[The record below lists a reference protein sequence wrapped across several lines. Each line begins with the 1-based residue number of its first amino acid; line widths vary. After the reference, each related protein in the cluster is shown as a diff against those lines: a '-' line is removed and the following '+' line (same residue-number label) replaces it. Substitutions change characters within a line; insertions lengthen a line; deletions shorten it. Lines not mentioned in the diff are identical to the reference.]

1 MYDNSLRDMAVFNV
15 RLPDDL
21 AARFDAIATPSGGR
35 SAVLR
40 QLIDTALRNYAD
52 GAPIAAP
59 VRSRTTDRVEIR
71 LVREDIDRLDAAA
84 DARGL
89 KRTEWLVMLLRRR
102 LHATS
107 PPPRADRVLIAQ
119 SWRELNR
126 IGINLNQA
134 VHALHAAT
142 MVDSRL
148 DLAREAARVASFR
161 DEVAEQLRVLG
172 RALKG
177 DMAYWDTAD
186 E

>member
-1 MYDNSLRDMAVFNV
+1 VAFFGL

-21 AARFDAIATPSGGR
+21 AARFDAKATASGGR
-35 SAVLR
+35 SALLR
-40 QLIDTALRNYAD
+40 KLIDGALEDVGDASSKTALPRT
-52 GAPIAAP
+52 
-59 VRSRTTDRVEIR
+59 RTTDRLQLR
-71 LVREDIDRLDAAA
+71 LMREDIIQLDAAA

-148 DLAREAARVASFR
+148 DLAREAARVACFR

-177 DMAYWDTAD
+177 DLAYWDTAD

>member
-1 MYDNSLRDMAVFNV
+1 VAFFGL

-21 AARFDAIATPSGGR
+21 AARFDAKATAAGGR
-35 SAVLR
+35 SALLR
-40 QLIDTALRNYAD
+40 KLIDGALEGAGDRSSETASPR
-52 GAPIAAP
+52 I
-59 VRSRTTDRVEIR
+59 RTTHR
-71 LVREDIDRLDAAA
+71 LQLRLTREDIVQLDAAA

-161 DEVAEQLRVLG
+161 DEVADQLRVLG

>member
-1 MYDNSLRDMAVFNV
+1 VAFFGL

-21 AARFDAIATPSGGR
+21 AARFDAKATAAGGR
-35 SAVLR
+35 SALLR
-40 QLIDTALRNYAD
+40 KLIDGALENAGDRSSE
-52 GAPIAAP
+52 AASP
-59 VRSRTTDRVEIR
+59 RTRTTDRLQLR
-71 LVREDIDRLDAAA
+71 LMREDIVKLDAAA

-102 LHATS
+102 LHAMS

-161 DEVAEQLRVLG
+161 DEVTDQLRVLG

>member
-1 MYDNSLRDMAVFNV
+1 MAVFNV

-21 AARFDAIATPSGGR
+21 AARFDAMARSAGGR
-35 SAVLR
+35 SALLR
-40 QLIDTALRNYAD
+40 KLIDGALEDAGDASSETAR
-52 GAPIAAP
+52 P
-59 VRSRTTDRVEIR
+59 RTRTTDRLQLR
-71 LVREDIDRLDAAA
+71 LMREDIVQLDAAA

-102 LHATS
+102 LHETS

-142 MVDSRL
+142 MVASRL

-161 DEVAEQLRVLG
+161 DEVADQLRVLG

>member
-1 MYDNSLRDMAVFNV
+1 M
-15 RLPDDL
+15 
-21 AARFDAIATPSGGR
+21 
-35 SAVLR
+35 
-40 QLIDTALRNYAD
+40 
-52 GAPIAAP
+52 
-59 VRSRTTDRVEIR
+59 
-71 LVREDIDRLDAAA
+71 REDIVQLDAAA

-107 PPPRADRVLIAQ
+107 PPPRGDRVLIAQ

-148 DLAREAARVASFR
+148 RSEEHTSELQSLMRISYAVFC
-161 DEVAEQLRVLG
+161 LT
-172 RALKG
+172 KKNTTN
-177 DMAYWDTAD
+177 YIKTN
-186 E
+186 

>member
-1 MYDNSLRDMAVFNV
+1 MAFFGL

-21 AARFDAIATPSGGR
+21 AARFDAKATAAGGR
-35 SAVLR
+35 SALLR
-40 QLIDTALRNYAD
+40 KLIDGALQDAGEVSCETASART
-52 GAPIAAP
+52 
-59 VRSRTTDRVEIR
+59 RTTDRLQLR
-71 LVREDIDRLDAAA
+71 LMREDIVQLDAAA

-107 PPPRADRVLIAQ
+107 PPPHGDRVLIAQ

-177 DMAYWDTAD
+177 DLAYWDTAD

>member
-21 AARFDAIATPSGGR
+21 AARFDAIAIPSGGR

-40 QLIDTALRNYAD
+40 KLIDAALRDTVDDAS
-52 GAPIAAP
+52 IAKP
-59 VRSRTTDRVEIR
+59 VRARTTDRVEIR
-71 LVREDIDRLDAAA
+71 LAREDIEQLDAAA

-107 PPPRADRVLIAQ
+107 PPPRGDRVLIAQ

-161 DEVAEQLRVLG
+161 DEVADLLRVLG

>member
-1 MYDNSLRDMAVFNV
+1 VAFFGL

-21 AARFDAIATPSGGR
+21 AARFDAKATAAGGR
-35 SAVLR
+35 SALLR
-40 QLIDTALRNYAD
+40 KLIDGALENAGDGSSETASPR
-52 GAPIAAP
+52 I
-59 VRSRTTDRVEIR
+59 RKTDRLQLR
-71 LVREDIDRLDAAA
+71 LMREDIVQLDAAA

-161 DEVAEQLRVLG
+161 DEVTDQLRVLG

>member
-1 MYDNSLRDMAVFNV
+1 MAFFGL

-21 AARFDAIATPSGGR
+21 AARFDAKATVAGGR
-35 SAVLR
+35 SALLR
-40 QLIDTALRNYAD
+40 KLIDAALEDAGDASSVTAPPRT
-52 GAPIAAP
+52 
-59 VRSRTTDRVEIR
+59 RTTDRLQLR
-71 LVREDIDRLDAAA
+71 LLREDIVQLDAAA

-107 PPPRADRVLIAQ
+107 PPPRGDRVLIAQ
-119 SWRELNR
+119 YWRELNR

-161 DEVAEQLRVLG
+161 DEVADQLRVLG

>member
-1 MYDNSLRDMAVFNV
+1 MVCGVFGL
-15 RLPDDL
+15 RLPDDV
-21 AARFDAIATPSGGR
+21 AARFDAKATVAGGR
-35 SAVLR
+35 SALLR
-40 QLIDTALRNYAD
+40 KLIDGALEAAGDASSETALPRT
-52 GAPIAAP
+52 
-59 VRSRTTDRVEIR
+59 RTTDRLQLR
-71 LVREDIDRLDAAA
+71 LMREDIVQLDAAA

-107 PPPRADRVLIAQ
+107 PPPRGDRVLIAQ

-177 DMAYWDTAD
+177 DLAYWDTAD

>member
-1 MYDNSLRDMAVFNV
+1 MAFFGL

-21 AARFDAIATPSGGR
+21 AARFDAKATVAGGR
-35 SAVLR
+35 SALLR
-40 QLIDTALRNYAD
+40 KLIDAALEDAGDASSATALPRT
-52 GAPIAAP
+52 
-59 VRSRTTDRVEIR
+59 RTTDRLQLR
-71 LVREDIDRLDAAA
+71 LMREDIVQLDAAA

-102 LHATS
+102 LHAAP
-107 PPPRADRVLIAQ
+107 PPPRADRMLIAQ

-161 DEVAEQLRVLG
+161 DEVADQLRVLG
-172 RALKG
+172 RALEG

>member
-1 MYDNSLRDMAVFNV
+1 MAFFGL

-21 AARFDAIATPSGGR
+21 AARFDAKAMAAGGR
-35 SAVLR
+35 SALLR
-40 QLIDTALRNYAD
+40 KLIDGALEDAGDTSSETALPRT
-52 GAPIAAP
+52 
-59 VRSRTTDRVEIR
+59 RTTDRLQLR
-71 LVREDIDRLDAAA
+71 LMYEDIVQLDAAA

-107 PPPRADRVLIAQ
+107 PPPRAERVLIAQ

-161 DEVAEQLRVLG
+161 DELADHLHALG

-177 DMAYWDTAD
+177 DLAYWDTAD

>member
-1 MYDNSLRDMAVFNV
+1 VAFFGL

-21 AARFDAIATPSGGR
+21 AARFDAKATVAGGR
-35 SAVLR
+35 SALLR
-40 QLIDTALRNYAD
+40 KLIDAALEDAGDASSETALPRT
-52 GAPIAAP
+52 
-59 VRSRTTDRVEIR
+59 RTTDRLQLR
-71 LVREDIDRLDAAA
+71 LMREDIVQLDAAA

-107 PPPRADRVLIAQ
+107 PPPRGDRVLIAQ
-119 SWRELNR
+119 AWRELNR

-177 DMAYWDTAD
+177 DLAYWDTAD

>member
-1 MYDNSLRDMAVFNV
+1 MAFFGL

-21 AARFDAIATPSGGR
+21 AARFDAKAASAGGR
-35 SAVLR
+35 SALLR
-40 QLIDTALRNYAD
+40 KLIDDALEDGGDASGETASPRT
-52 GAPIAAP
+52 
-59 VRSRTTDRVEIR
+59 RTTDRLQLR
-71 LVREDIDRLDAAA
+71 LMREDIVQLDAAA

-161 DEVAEQLRVLG
+161 DEVTDQLRVLG
-172 RALKG
+172 GALKG

>member
-1 MYDNSLRDMAVFNV
+1 MAFFGL

-21 AARFDAIATPSGGR
+21 AARFDAKATVAGGR
-35 SAVLR
+35 SALLR
-40 QLIDTALRNYAD
+40 KLIDAALEDAGDASSATEPPRT
-52 GAPIAAP
+52 
-59 VRSRTTDRVEIR
+59 RTTDRLQLR
-71 LVREDIDRLDAAA
+71 LLREDIVQLDAAA

-107 PPPRADRVLIAQ
+107 PPPRGDRALIAQ

-148 DLAREAARVASFR
+148 DLVREAARVASFR
-161 DEVAEQLRVLG
+161 DEVADQLRVLG

>member
-1 MYDNSLRDMAVFNV
+1 MAFFGL
-15 RLPDDL
+15 RLPEDL
-21 AARFDAIATPSGGR
+21 AARFDSKATASGGR
-35 SAVLR
+35 SALLR
-40 QLIDTALRNYAD
+40 KLIDGALQDDGDVSCETASART
-52 GAPIAAP
+52 
-59 VRSRTTDRVEIR
+59 RTTDRLQLR
-71 LVREDIDRLDAAA
+71 LLREDIVQLDAAA

-134 VHALHAAT
+134 VHALHSAT

-161 DEVAEQLRVLG
+161 DEVADQLRVLG

>member
-1 MYDNSLRDMAVFNV
+1 MAVFNV

-21 AARFDAIATPSGGR
+21 AARFDAMATSSGGR

-40 QLIDTALRNYAD
+40 KLIDGALQD
-52 GAPIAAP
+52 VVEVPGATSPP
-59 VRSRTTDRVEIR
+59 RTCSTDRLQLR
-71 LVREDIDRLDAAA
+71 LMREDIDRLDAAA

-102 LHATS
+102 LHAS
-107 PPPRADRVLIAQ
+107 PLPPRADRVQIAQ

-161 DEVAEQLRVLG
+161 DEVADQLRALG

-177 DMAYWDTAD
+177 DLAYWDTPD

>member
-1 MYDNSLRDMAVFNV
+1 MAFFGL

-21 AARFDAIATPSGGR
+21 AARFDAKATAAGGR
-35 SAVLR
+35 SALLR
-40 QLIDTALRNYAD
+40 KLIDGALENAGDRSSE
-52 GAPIAAP
+52 AASP
-59 VRSRTTDRVEIR
+59 RTRTTDRLQLR
-71 LVREDIDRLDAAA
+71 LMREDIVKLDAAA

-102 LHATS
+102 LHAMS

-142 MVDSRL
+142 MVDTRL

-161 DEVAEQLRVLG
+161 DEVTDQLRVLG

>member
-1 MYDNSLRDMAVFNV
+1 VAFFGL

-21 AARFDAIATPSGGR
+21 AARFDAKATAAGGR
-35 SAVLR
+35 SALLR
-40 QLIDTALRNYAD
+40 KLIDGALEAAGDASSETALPRT
-52 GAPIAAP
+52 
-59 VRSRTTDRVEIR
+59 RTTDRLQLR
-71 LVREDIDRLDAAA
+71 LMREDIVQLDAAA

-107 PPPRADRVLIAQ
+107 PPPHGDRVLIAQ

-134 VHALHAAT
+134 VHALQAAT

-177 DMAYWDTAD
+177 DLAYWDTAD

>member
-1 MYDNSLRDMAVFNV
+1 
-15 RLPDDL
+15 
-21 AARFDAIATPSGGR
+21 
-35 SAVLR
+35 
-40 QLIDTALRNYAD
+40 
-52 GAPIAAP
+52 
-59 VRSRTTDRVEIR
+59 
-71 LVREDIDRLDAAA
+71 
-84 DARGL
+84 
-89 KRTEWLVMLLRRR
+89 MLLRRR

-107 PPPRADRVLIAQ
+107 PPPRGDRVLIAQ

-161 DEVAEQLRVLG
+161 DEVADQLRVLG

-177 DMAYWDTAD
+177 DMAYRSEEHTSELQSLMRISYAVFCLKKKNTQNKCPTSNT
-186 E
+186 